1 MCVLVKYNS
10 CICTGKTQDNKN
22 RLKDDAFVYNKERYA
37 QSVHF
42 AWADCS
48 HCLGTSFLLLAQVVL
63 IALMCIEQISL

>member
-37 QSVHF
+37 RAFILLGQIVRIV
-42 AWADCS
+42 WAHRFS
-48 HCLGTSFLLLAQVVL
+48 YLRKLF
-63 IALMCIEQISL
+63 